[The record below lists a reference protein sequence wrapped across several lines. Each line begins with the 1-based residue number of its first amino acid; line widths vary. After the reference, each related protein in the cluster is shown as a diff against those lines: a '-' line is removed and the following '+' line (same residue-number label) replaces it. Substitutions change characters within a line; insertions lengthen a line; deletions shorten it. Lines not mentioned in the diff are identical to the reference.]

1 MNSPGTAMKGSL
13 PGMLL
18 VLAALMSPA
27 AHAEWAMLPAS
38 AQAAA
43 SAPKIFTDVG
53 SVAWEGP
60 YRKAWTLTEWA
71 QPQTDHGVTFL
82 SRLQL
87 DLYSCRKRTHA
98 VRQQHFHAE
107 LGGAG
112 TRVLSVE
119 APRTELKWE
128 EIVPGTTL
136 DAMFRLVCQKPAFD
150 AQPAGHPTEGR

>member
-1 MNSPGTAMKGSL
+1 MNPRGSAVNGFL

-18 VLAALMSPA
+18 SLVALFSPA
-27 AHAEWAMLPAS
+27 AQAEWAMLPPS

-43 SAPKIFTDVG
+43 SAPKTFTDV
-53 SVAWEGP
+53 SSMAWDGP

-71 QPQTDHGVTFL
+71 QPQADHGVHFQ

-87 DLYSCRKRTHA
+87 ELFSCRKRTHA

-107 LGGAG
+107 LGGSGA
-112 TRVLSVE
+112 RVFSIE
-119 APRTELKWE
+119 TPRTELKWD
-128 EIVPGTTL
+128 EIVPGTEL

-150 AQPAGHPTEGR
+150 AQPADGR